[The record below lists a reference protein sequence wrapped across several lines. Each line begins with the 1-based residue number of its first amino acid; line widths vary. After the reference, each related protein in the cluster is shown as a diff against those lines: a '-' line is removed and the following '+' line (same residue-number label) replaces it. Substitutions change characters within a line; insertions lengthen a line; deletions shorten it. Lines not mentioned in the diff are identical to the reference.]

1 MIIEKI
7 IEDITKMLYLFNANK
22 DDNFCS
28 IILDSLTGDT
38 VKILELIEQDNPSL
52 WCDTVRK
59 LHKNYNI
66 MHYYYLGSDEYY
78 NVLKLIF
85 SGKNKLLYR
94 KEWEDL
100 SIDKLIRKLTNNLIE
115 LPLDWE
121 HLKQCIFDNDIKIDS
136 LKLIASINY
145 FWVDETPED
154 NGIFSYY
161 ERKKEERIKH
171 WTPFGDISLE
181 QVLRYFD

>member
-1 MIIEKI
+1 MI
-7 IEDITKMLYLFNANK
+7 YLFNVNK

-38 VKILELIEQDNPSL
+38 IRILELIEQDNPSL
-52 WCDTVRK
+52 WCETVRK

-66 MHYYYLGSDEYY
+66 IHYYYLGSDEYY

-85 SGKNKLLYR
+85 SGQNKLIYR

-100 SIDKLIRKLTNNLIE
+100 SIDKLIRKLTNNSIALSSE
-115 LPLDWE
+115 WE
-121 HLKQCIFDNDIKIDS
+121 YLKDYIFDNDIKIDC
-136 LKLIASINY
+136 LKFVASISG
-145 FWVDETPED
+145 FWVNDKREE

-161 ERKKEERIKH
+161 ERKKEESKKPYI
-171 WTPFGDISLE
+171 PFEDISLE
-181 QVLRYFD
+181 RVLRYFD

>member
-66 MHYYYLGSDEYY
+66 IHYYYLGSDEYY

-100 SIDKLIRKLTNNLIE
+100 SIDKLIRKITNNSIV
-115 LPLDWE
+115 LPSEWE
-121 HLKQCIFDNDIKIDS
+121 HLKGYIFDNDIKIDC
-136 LKLIASINY
+136 LKFIASIRG
-145 FWVDETPED
+145 FWIDEKLEG

-161 ERKKEERIKH
+161 ERKKEEPTKPYM
-171 WTPFGDISLE
+171 PFEDACLE
-181 QVLRYFD
+181 RVLSYFD